1 MQKTSRGVALNIG
14 KGVYTITTQLDN
26 ESLDRVRS
34 LIDEACGEITK
45 GARQEDI
52 LMLACLRL
60 AYSLDA
66 VNEKLKAIAGNLSGS
81 YEEV

>member
-26 ESLDRVRS
+26 EALDRVRG

-45 GARQEDI
+45 GSRQEDI

-66 VNEKLKAIAGNLSGS
+66 ASEKLRAIIGSLNAG

>member
-1 MQKTSRGVALNIG
+1 MQKTSRGVVLNIG
-14 KGVYTITTQLDN
+14 KSVYTINTQLDN
-26 ESLDRVRS
+26 EALDSVRE

-60 AYSLDA
+60 AYSLNA
-66 VNEKLKAIAGNLSGS
+66 VNEKLKVVVENLNSAG
-81 YEEV
+81 

>member
-26 ESLDRVRS
+26 EALDRVRG

-45 GARQEDI
+45 GSRQEDI

-66 VNEKLKAIAGNLSGS
+66 VSEKLKVLAGNLSGN
-81 YEEV
+81 YEEA